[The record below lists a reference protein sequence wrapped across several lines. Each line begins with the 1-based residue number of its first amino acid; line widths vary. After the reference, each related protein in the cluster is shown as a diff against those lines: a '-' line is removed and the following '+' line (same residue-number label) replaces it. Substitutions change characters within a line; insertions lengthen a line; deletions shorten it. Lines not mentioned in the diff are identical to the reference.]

1 LAYEGNATMGTA
13 VDHVIEDALLTPRE
27 VAALFGVTPKTI
39 ARWDEAGIL
48 PGQRTVGG
56 HRRFAATAVSELFEF
71 LEGVG
76 EP

>member
-1 LAYEGNATMGTA
+1 MGTA
-13 VDHVIEDALLTPRE
+13 VDQIAHDTVLTPSE
-27 VAALFGVTPKTI
+27 VASLFGVTPKTI

-48 PGQRTVGG
+48 PGERTPGG
-56 HRRFAATAVSELFEF
+56 HRRFRSTAVHELFTF